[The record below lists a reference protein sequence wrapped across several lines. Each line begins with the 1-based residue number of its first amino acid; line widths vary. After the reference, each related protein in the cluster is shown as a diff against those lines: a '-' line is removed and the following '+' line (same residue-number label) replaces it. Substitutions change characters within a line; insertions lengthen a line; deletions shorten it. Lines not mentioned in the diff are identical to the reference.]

1 MLVGIVLLIAVNAIA
16 TQFVAYRL
24 EYQPGLGTP
33 ILHYQRH
40 FIYQPFAWT
49 SWLLRHGG
57 TADPRIRLPL
67 LSGALIVVGGA
78 ALTVFIVYGMNLRRT
93 RRLYANAQDL
103 HGSARWAS
111 PPDIKETGL
120 LDNEQGV
127 YVGGWYNQRV
137 GRLQ

>member
-1 MLVGIVLLIAVNAIA
+1 
-16 TQFVAYRL
+16 
-24 EYQPGLGTP
+24 
-33 ILHYQRH
+33 
-40 FIYQPFAWT
+40 
-49 SWLLRHGG
+49 
-57 TADPRIRLPL
+57 
-67 LSGALIVVGGA
+67 LIVVGGA

-127 YVGGWYNQRV
+127 YVAGWYNQRV

>member
-49 SWLLRHGG
+49 SWLLGM
-57 TADPRIRLPL
+57 AVPR
-67 LSGALIVVGGA
+67 
-78 ALTVFIVYGMNLRRT
+78 THEYGF
-93 RRLYANAQDL
+93 
-103 HGSARWAS
+103 HCS
-111 PPDIKETGL
+111 PEP
-120 LDNEQGV
+120 
-127 YVGGWYNQRV
+127 
-137 GRLQ
+137 